1 MTRMSQE
8 IFSSGSPVFQAK
20 AGAAERPIADN
31 VKEIFSVSRR
41 ENIVLSHIKKE
52 TA

>member
-1 MTRMSQE
+1 MSQE

-20 AGAAERPIADN
+20 AGAAERPIAESA
-31 VKEIFSVSRR
+31 KEIFNVSRR
-41 ENIVLSHIKKE
+41 ENIVLFPIKKE